1 MKVTVENKKGLNK
14 DVKVFVDKKT
24 MNVYMDEK
32 YEEIKGTVNLKG
44 FRPGKV
50 PREILKRQFGK
61 AVFSEVLDKVLKETS
76 TKALQEN
83 KIKPAG
89 QPKLDLKTYGEDKDL
104 EYILSVTELPKV
116 ELKSIEN
123 IKFDE
128 YTVKIDQKE
137 TDKRINDIAKNQ
149 PNFKEAPET
158 TKAKKGD
165 LVVFDYNATV
175 DEKTFKGGEG
185 KNTQLTL
192 GKDLFLKGFDEQL
205 IGVKKGDE
213 KIVDATL
220 PENFPEKEFIN
231 KKAKFKCTISA
242 VKIPEDVKI
251 DDQFAKNLG
260 AKDLNDLKSLITKQI
275 NDEYKNSLDRL
286 TKNQILKEIEKFKV
300 SEIPENLLE
309 DEIKILSQGMSE
321 DDAKKSRKNF
331 EEVAKKRIKVGLV
344 LNEFGEQNQIKVTEQ
359 ELQAEVQKQIRMMP
373 GQEKMVMEFYK
384 KNPNALASLRGTVYE
399 EKILNMIKEKAKPNK
414 KEISKDEAE
423 KILKESQKQQLEQ
436 ERRQAE
442 INTLQQH
449 NDLLAELDQAEDV
462 NRATFAFLNRDDD
475 NSVRAFNEAQTEI
488 SDRDIRRID
497 AQGLYA
503 SEQLRL
509 RSVGALRAGRAAERA
524 ANLNAMATI
533 FSASYKATQTG

>member
-24 MNVYMDEK
+24 MNVYLDEK

-149 PNFKEAPET
+149 PNFKEASET

-231 KKAKFKCTISA
+231 KKAKFMCKISA

-331 EEVAKKRIKVGLV
+331 EEVAKKRIKVGLI

-359 ELQAEVQKQIRMMP
+359 ELQNEVQKQIRMMP

-399 EKILNMIKEKAKPNK
+399 EKILNIIKEKAKPNK

-423 KILKESQKQQLEQ
+423 KILKESQKQQLDQ
-436 ERRQAE
+436 E
-442 INTLQQH
+442 LK
-449 NDLLAELDQAEDV
+449 DQRKPEKKADV
-462 NRATFAFLNRDDD
+462 KKTAD
-475 NSVRAFNEAQTEI
+475 NKTKPKVKKTKSVAKKTKKV
-488 SDRDIRRID
+488 S
-497 AQGLYA
+497 
-503 SEQLRL
+503 
-509 RSVGALRAGRAAERA
+509 
-524 ANLNAMATI
+524 
-533 FSASYKATQTG
+533 KK